1 MATVTPNFNWP
12 VPTSTDLVKDGAT
25 AIEALGDSIDASLVD
40 LKGGTTGQVLSKNS
54 NTDMDFTWVTD
65 AAGDITGVTAGTGIS
80 GGGTSGTVTVTN
92 SMATAIDAKGDLIA
106 GTAADTFARVAV
118 GTNGQVLTADSTAA
132 TGLAWA
138 TPSGGSNSFYAG
150 KNKIINGDFSIWQRG
165 TSFTNPASATY
176 NVDRWR
182 LYRDGSGTLI
192 ISQQTFTPGT
202 APVAG
207 YEGTYFYRINQSV
220 AGSGAT
226 VSAHQNVIEDV
237 RTFAGQ
243 TVTLSYWAKAAAS
256 MSLEITSDQGFGT
269 GGSSTVSTTIVASQS
284 ITTSWV
290 RYSHTFTMPSVSG
303 KTIGT
308 NNSTSITLRLPLNA
322 TFTFDIWGVQL
333 EAGSSATDFV
343 TASGNSPQAE
353 LAMCQRYYQ
362 RFNTTTTYGRLGM
375 GMATGTTNVQC
386 VLPLKQ
392 TMRRVAVSLDFSG
405 ATDFVMNDGVNNYP
419 TTALT
424 LDVMGTTDNGFV
436 IFTVSSGLTQ
446 YRPYTI
452 AGNNNAAA
460 YIGIS
465 AEY

>member
-40 LKGGTTGQVLSKNS
+40 LKGGTTGQVLSKAS

-106 GTAADTFARVAV
+106 GTAADTFSRIAV

-165 TSFTNPASATY
+165 TSFTNPASVTY

-182 LYRDGSGTLI
+182 VFRDGSGTLI

-207 YEGTYFYRINQSV
+207 YEGTYFYRLNQSV

-226 VSAHQNVIEDV
+226 VNAHQNVIEDV
-237 RTFAGQ
+237 RTLAGQ
-243 TVTLSYWAKAAAS
+243 TVTLSYWAKAAATL
-256 MSLEITSDQGFGT
+256 SLEITSDQGFGT
-269 GGSSTVSTTIVASQS
+269 GGSSTVSTTIVASQT

-290 RYSHTFTMPSVSG
+290 RYSHTFTMPSMSG
-303 KTIGT
+303 KTIGP

-333 EAGSSATDFV
+333 EAGSTATDFV
-343 TASGNSPQAE
+343 TASGGSPQAE
-353 LAMCQRYYQ
+353 LAMCQRYYF
-362 RFNTTTTYGRLGM
+362 RAFSDSGYRTFGV
-375 GMATGTTNVQC
+375 GTVT
-386 VLPLKQ
+386 
-392 TMRRVAVSLDFSG
+392 
-405 ATDFVMNDGVNNYP
+405 GVNNMNCFVNLPVQMRVIP
-419 TTALT
+419 TSLETSAMST
-424 LDVMGTTDNGFV
+424 FYWEPGGGTTPTSITLATSATQNLGNV
-436 IFTVSSGLTQ
+436 QVNKNSSFTVGYATGLFS
-446 YRPYTI
+446 
-452 AGNNNAAA
+452 NNTAA
-460 YIGIS
+460 YLGFS

>member
-40 LKGGTTGQVLSKNS
+40 LKGGTTGQVLSKAS
-54 NTDMDFTWVTD
+54 NADMDFTWVTD

-106 GTAADTFARVAV
+106 GTAADTFSRIAV

-165 TSFTNPASATY
+165 TTFTNPSSGSY

-192 ISQQTFTPGT
+192 ISQQTFTPGS

-226 VSAHQNVIEDV
+226 VNAHQNVIEDV

-243 TVTLSYWAKAAAS
+243 TVTLSYWAKAAATT
-256 MSLEITSDQGFGT
+256 SLEITSDQGFGA
-269 GGSSTVSTTIVASQS
+269 GGSSTVSTTITASQS

-290 RYSHTFTMPSVSG
+290 RYSHTFTMPSISG
-303 KTIGT
+303 KTIGSG
-308 NNSTSITLRLPLNA
+308 NSTSITLRLPLNA
-322 TFTFDIWGVQL
+322 TFTFDIWGIQL

-343 TASGNSPQAE
+343 TASGGSPEGE
-353 LAMCQRYYQ
+353 LAMCQRYYF
-362 RFNTTTTYGRLGM
+362 RAFSDSGYRTFGV
-375 GMATGTTNVQC
+375 GTVT
-386 VLPLKQ
+386 
-392 TMRRVAVSLDFSG
+392 
-405 ATDFVMNDGVNNYP
+405 GVNNMNCFVNLPVQMRVIP
-419 TTALT
+419 TSLETSAMST
-424 LDVMGTTDNGFV
+424 FYWEPGGGTTPTSITLATSATQNLGNV
-436 IFTVSSGLTQ
+436 QVNKNSSFTVGYATGLFS
-446 YRPYTI
+446 
-452 AGNNNAAA
+452 NNTAA
-460 YIGIS
+460 YLGFS